1 MTDSPDITRP
11 TPSPGRP
18 ERRSVT
24 SVATELRFDRWY
36 LPLAAAVGLGPKST
50 ELWVEGSTLHV
61 KMGWA
66 FTADIPVTSIKTA
79 EPSNERVFTAGVH
92 VMGSRWLVNGSRKGL
107 VQLTLDPGTGQS
119 LVQGDHL
126 ESVVAQRHRPRRAHR
141 GLHRGGSI
149 AAAPQCLVRNQSR

>member
-11 TPSPGRP
+11 APSPGRP
-18 ERRSVT
+18 ERRSVA
-24 SVATELRFDRWY
+24 SVATELRLDRWY

-50 ELWVEGSTLHV
+50 ELWVEGGTLHV

-107 VQLTLDPGTGQS
+107 VQLTLDPPVPAKVWYKAITLKV
-119 LVQGDHL
+119 LVL
-126 ESVVAQRHRPRRAHR
+126 SVTDPDA
-141 GLHRGGSI
+141 LI
-149 AAAPQCLVRNQSR
+149 AACTAAAR